1 MIQTSETLE
10 SLYPGMLANL
20 CKVNYKHRLYIDKDQ
35 KIKKRNTY
43 QEILS
48 FSPKGFENIVSLVS
62 KNELKTEPNCN
73 PEARI
78 NSPPTQSSTKIQ

>member
-1 MIQTSETLE
+1 M
-10 SLYPGMLANL
+10 

-48 FSPKGFENIVSLVS
+48 FSPEGFENIVSLVS
-62 KNELKTEPNCN
+62 KNELKTEPKCN
-73 PEARI
+73 PRAKI

>member
-1 MIQTSETLE
+1 M
-10 SLYPGMLANL
+10 
-20 CKVNYKHRLYIDKDQ
+20 CKVNYKHRLYIDKDK
-35 KIKKRNTY
+35 KIKKTY

-73 PEARI
+73 PRARI
-78 NSPPTQSSTKIQ
+78 VPNSPPTQSSTKTQ